1 MARPASPGTRS
12 FFRSRGFKALVI
24 VLAILIVLWVAVEIA
39 APLIADSIAKNQI
52 RKRYPQ
58 ATDVSVSIKAFPAL
72 KLAFKKYDMLTV
84 RAGGVSLQG
93 VLFDNI
99 ELKSTLWPSGTFRAT
114 LGQGEIA
121 RFFSTRN
128 SYITDLQLTLTP
140 GGTTATGKIDLG
152 TMSVAVSATGT
163 LESVDGKSVFFR
175 PKDVEVSG
183 ISMPEASVAAVR
195 RVMEQQPVFSVREGL
210 PYTITQILPQ
220 QGKLVILGNV
230 NLEKA
235 LNIKL

>member
-1 MARPASPGTRS
+1 MAGPASPGTRS
-12 FFRSRGFKALVI
+12 FFRGRGFKALVI
-24 VLAILIVLWVAVEIA
+24 VLAVVIILWVAVEIA
-39 APLIADSIAKNQI
+39 APRIADSIAANQI

-58 ATDVSVSIKAFPAL
+58 ATEVSVSIRAFPAL

-84 RAGGVSLQG
+84 RASGVTLQG

-99 ELKSTLWPSGTFRAT
+99 VLKSTLWPTGTFRAT

-121 RFFSTRN
+121 RFFSTRH
-128 SYITDLQLTLTP
+128 SYISNLQLTLTP
-140 GGTTATGKIDLG
+140 GGTTATGMVDLG
-152 TMSVAVSATGT
+152 TLSVAVSATGT

-175 PKDVEVSG
+175 PQDVQVSG
-183 ISMPEASVAAVR
+183 ISMPEAGVASVR
-195 RVMEQQPVFSVREGL
+195 RVMEQQPVFSVREDL
-210 PYTITQILPQ
+210 PYTITKILAE

>member
-24 VLAILIVLWVAVEIA
+24 VLAISIVLSVAVEIA

-52 RKRYPQ
+52 RKRHPE
-58 ATDVSVSIKAFPAL
+58 AWDVSVSIKAFPAL

-84 RAGGVSLQG
+84 RVSGVTLQN

-99 ELKSTLWPSGTFRAT
+99 ELKSTLWPTGTFRAT
-114 LGQGEIA
+114 LGQNEIT
-121 RFFSTRN
+121 RFFSTRH
-128 SYITDLQLTLTP
+128 SYITDLQLTLAP
-140 GGTTATGKIDLG
+140 GGATATGRVDLG
-152 TMSVAVSATGT
+152 TMSVAASATGT

-175 PKDVEVSG
+175 PKDVQVSG
-183 ISMPEASVAAVR
+183 ISMPDEGVAMVR
-195 RVMEQQPVFSVREGL
+195 RVMEQQAVFSVREDL
-210 PYTITQILPQ
+210 PYTITQIVPG
-220 QGKLVILGNV
+220 QGKLILLGNV